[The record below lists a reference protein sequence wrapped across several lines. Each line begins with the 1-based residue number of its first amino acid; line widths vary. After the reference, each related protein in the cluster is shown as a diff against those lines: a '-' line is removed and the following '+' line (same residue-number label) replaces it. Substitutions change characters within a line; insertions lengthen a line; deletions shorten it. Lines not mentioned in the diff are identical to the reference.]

1 MRRAHDR
8 PDPAPTPADL
18 EKQAAAEAVAWAHE
32 ALALGYGEI
41 GAAVEADERTVRRW
55 EAREVLP
62 RGRHRAR
69 LEELR
74 ELRHLLAAVFERKA
88 EADAWLHASV
98 PAFRGRTPISL
109 VRQGRLETVID
120 VLATME
126 AGAFL

>member
-1 MRRAHDR
+1 MRRWH
-8 PDPAPTPADL
+8 
-18 EKQAAAEAVAWAHE
+18 
-32 ALALGYGEI
+32 G
-41 GAAVEADERTVRRW
+41 
-55 EAREVLP
+55 REVAP
-62 RGRHRAR
+62 RGRHRDK

-74 ELRHLLAAVFERKA
+74 ELRHLLAVVFESGA
-88 EADAWLHASV
+88 EADAWLRSSV